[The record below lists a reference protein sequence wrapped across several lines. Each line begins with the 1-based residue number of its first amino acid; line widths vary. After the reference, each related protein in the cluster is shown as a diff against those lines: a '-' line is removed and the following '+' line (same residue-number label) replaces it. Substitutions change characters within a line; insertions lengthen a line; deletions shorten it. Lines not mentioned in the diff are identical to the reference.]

1 MKKAGDVIH
10 GGAICCGMGEKSYG
24 REICPIDTTSG
35 VLIKVSNKQQ
45 ETFSRNLR
53 GWDFYE
59 NVEERMN
66 ESSDSEEEK
75 GSGSNM
81 S

>member
-45 ETFSRNLR
+45 ETFFPEFEGMRFL
-53 GWDFYE
+53 
-59 NVEERMN
+59 
-66 ESSDSEEEK
+66 
-75 GSGSNM
+75 
-81 S
+81 